1 MCYFSVFPKFTD
13 VNLSYNF
20 HTWEFKKH
28 LRMNSLPTIPSRT
41 VTNLETVGV
50 VTSKIYKM
58 LLCKIDYFENNCN
71 DMFKYNSNNNVLA

>member
-50 VTSKIYKM
+50 VRSKIH
-58 LLCKIDYFENNCN
+58 ENVALPL
-71 DMFKYNSNNNVLA
+71 K